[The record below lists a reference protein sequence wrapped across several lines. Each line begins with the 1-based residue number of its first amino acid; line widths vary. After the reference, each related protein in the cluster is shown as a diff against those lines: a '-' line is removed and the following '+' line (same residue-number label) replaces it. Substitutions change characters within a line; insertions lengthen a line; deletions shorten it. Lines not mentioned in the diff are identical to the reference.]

1 MYNFIGDII
10 MNKIESKIIE
20 VIDKLRPYL
29 IQDGGDIEFIKY
41 EDGKVYVKVHGACV
55 HCAMLDDPLKNSG
68 EVALTSEI
76 PEVVEVINV
85 D

>member
-1 MYNFIGDII
+1 

-55 HCAMLDDPLKNSG
+55 NCAMLDDTLKNSV